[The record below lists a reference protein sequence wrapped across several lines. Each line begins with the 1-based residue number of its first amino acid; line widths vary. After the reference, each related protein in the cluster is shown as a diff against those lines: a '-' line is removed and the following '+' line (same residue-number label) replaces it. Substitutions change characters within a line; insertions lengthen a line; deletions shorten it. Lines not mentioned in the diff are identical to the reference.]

1 MIEELLNNN
10 TKCSKNQLHNRLSEE
25 NNLNSQVF
33 EKERK
38 IDKAT
43 FNNIKRVRNISAIL
57 RARYTQRYSQNMQN
71 YYN

>member
-10 TKCSKNQLHNRLSEE
+10 TKCSKNQLHNRPSEE

-38 IDKAT
+38 IDEAA

-57 RARYTQRYSQNMQN
+57 RARYTQRYSQNIQN